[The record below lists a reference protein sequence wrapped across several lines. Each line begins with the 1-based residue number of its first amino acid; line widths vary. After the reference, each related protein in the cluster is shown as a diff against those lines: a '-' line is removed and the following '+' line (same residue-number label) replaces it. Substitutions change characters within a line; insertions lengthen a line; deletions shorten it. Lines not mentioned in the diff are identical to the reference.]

1 MKKKN
6 LIFGLLVALLLASGI
21 TLSLNSKA
29 SASGGCSSGENVC
42 SEVVVETEESTITVI
57 ILGNKN
63 Q

>member
-29 SASGGCSSGENVC
+29 SASGCSYGNNVC
-42 SEVVVETEESTITVI
+42 SKVVVVEDDESIITVYVM
-57 ILGNKN
+57 GNRN